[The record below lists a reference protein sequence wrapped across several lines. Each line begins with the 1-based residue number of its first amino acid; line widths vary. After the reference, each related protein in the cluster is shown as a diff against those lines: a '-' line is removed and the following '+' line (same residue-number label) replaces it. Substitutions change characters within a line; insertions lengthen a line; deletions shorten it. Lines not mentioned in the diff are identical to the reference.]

1 MKLPGDFMLQGGVKN
16 LNMICQNVPV
26 TTAQDMAEEVQAFVA
41 GRLDNQMLDTQFAIQ
56 CNKTKSLNY
65 EKSPVQL
72 DQFMI

>member
-1 MKLPGDFMLQGGVKN
+1 
-16 LNMICQNVPV
+16 
-26 TTAQDMAEEVQAFVA
+26 
-41 GRLDNQMLDTQFAIQ
+41 LDTQFAIQ